1 MTAEE
6 LHRQLR
12 QLQESTEGKK
22 STGQQI
28 KALWLARETRQAIDS
43 NRDAEMWALGYRFAR
58 AMNLAGWQE
67 LEEWAHK
74 QRQKKRASG
83 PRKFRKVYG
92 QILYDLVAEGKSTK
106 EIRTILDGDN
116 SRRDLATEYGIK
128 IVRVWP
134 VESTHSGWRFI
145 VEKKGEK
152 PQSQFLARDQ
162 LSSAVRNATNKK

>member
-22 STGQQI
+22 STGHQI
-28 KALWLARETRQAIDS
+28 KALMLARETRQAIDS
-43 NRDAEMWALGYRFAR
+43 DRDAEMWALGYRSAQ
-58 AMNLAGWQE
+58 AMDLANWPK
-67 LEEWAHK
+67 LEKWAHDE
-74 QRQKKRASG
+74 RQKRWASG

-92 QILYDLVAEGKSTK
+92 QIIYDLVAEGKSTK

-116 SRRDLATEYGIK
+116 SRRDLAAEYGIK

-134 VESTHSGWRFI
+134 AESTHSGWKFI
-145 VEKKGEK
+145 VEKEGEK
-152 PQSQFLARDQ
+152 SQSDFLARNQ